1 MSKSLRGQ
9 EQAILQSL
17 LRQARQEAGLR
28 QQDLAARIGELQSF
42 VSKYESG
49 EWRLD
54 VLELRQICRAVG
66 IPLSSFVHRLEALLS
81 SKK

>member
-1 MSKSLRGQ
+1 MGKNLRGQ

-17 LRQARQEAGLR
+17 LRQVRQDAGLR
-28 QQDLAARIGELQSF
+28 QQDLAVRIGELQSF

-49 EWRLD
+49 ERRLD
-54 VLELRQICRAVG
+54 VLELRQICIALG
-66 IPLSSFVHRLEALLS
+66 IPLSSFVQRLEDLLS

>member
-9 EQAILQSL
+9 EQALLQSL
-17 LRQARQEAGLR
+17 LRQVRQEAGLR
-28 QQDLAARIGELQSF
+28 HQDLAARIGELQSF

-49 EWRLD
+49 ERRLD
-54 VLELRQICRAVG
+54 VLELRQICIALG
-66 IPLSSFVHRLEALLS
+66 ISLVSFVQRLEDLLS